1 MNGAAGLLDDA
12 VLLPSLAPA
21 YGGQASSDSDSEEDI
36 PLAQRK
42 VVTGAPGSR
51 FVCFGGRGGTLFPG
65 IGSCSAFEN
74 TSILATTF
82 ESISSDSLCSFLRPR
97 AAREAEMA
105 KRAAER
111 ASNAARPKPA
121 ANPKPKPE
129 AAPARRPERA
139 LPQRR
144 VKEEPA
150 ESRSPAKRARAA
162 PAPAAASPKPKK
174 PSQDA
179 KPAEIKWTSLA
190 HSGVLFPPEYE
201 PHGVKML
208 YNGAPVDLT
217 PEQEEVAT
225 FYAVMLETDYMQKP
239 VFRRNFWEGFS
250 EVLGPKHTIRSLEGC
265 DFRPIYEWHMAERE
279 RKRSLSREE
288 KQALKEEKE
297 AAEARYKHALIDGR
311 QEQVGNFR
319 VEPPGLFRGRGEH
332 PKMGKIKKRIY
343 PRDITINIGPDQPVP
358 EHPYPGQSWRE
369 VRHDPTVTWLAYWRD
384 PVNPKEFK
392 YVFLAATSTWK
403 AESDLAK
410 YEKARKL
417 KGCVDRIRED
427 YTRGWAS
434 ADRRER
440 QMSTALYFIDKLAL
454 RAGHEKDED
463 EADTVGCCTLK
474 VENVECVPPTHVKFD
489 FLGKDSIRYENTVE
503 VDARVFA
510 NIQLF
515 KREDAKGRRK
525 AAGEQLFETF
535 DAQDLNVRLRAL
547 MEGLSVKVFR
557 TYNASIVL
565 DRLLDE
571 DLSQL
576 DTVEA
581 KKAAYDRAN
590 KEVAILCNHQRA
602 VPKGHEGQMEKLE
615 ARMKE
620 LHAELKVSEE

>member
-1 MNGAAGLLDDA
+1 
-12 VLLPSLAPA
+12 
-21 YGGQASSDSDSEEDI
+21 
-36 PLAQRK
+36 
-42 VVTGAPGSR
+42 
-51 FVCFGGRGGTLFPG
+51 
-65 IGSCSAFEN
+65 
-74 TSILATTF
+74 
-82 ESISSDSLCSFLRPR
+82 
-97 AAREAEMA
+97 MA

-111 ASNAARPKPA
+111 ASSAARPKPA
-121 ANPKPKPE
+121 PKPKPA
-129 AAPARRPERA
+129 AAPARRPARA

-144 VKEEPA
+144 VKAEPA

-162 PAPAAASPKPKK
+162 PAAAASPKPAQKK
-174 PSQDA
+174 PAQDA

-279 RKRSLSREE
+279 RKRALSREE

-535 DAQDLNVRLRAL
+535 DAQALNVRLRAL

-620 LHAELKVSEE
+620 LHAELKVSEECSGIVGAG